1 MLKTFP
7 KNYRF
12 RKIFNLNT
20 FKLSHSSMAN
30 LQSLV
35 TFNNAKVTYELVL
48 KHSGYKREMKFDRQ
62 LSTRRNKNRKII

>member
-1 MLKTFP
+1 
-7 KNYRF
+7 
-12 RKIFNLNT
+12 
-20 FKLSHSSMAN
+20 MAN

-62 LSTRRNKNRKII
+62 LSTRRNKNRKIIWFSP